1 MSTERVVLVGII
13 WAVLLLGL
21 LILREFLRAI
31 RTESRRRVLPVLD
44 RLVLVMI
51 VAFAAAAGLRLVG
64 LISPSTN
71 ASPGNS
77 ATTDVAAVS
86 PSATIAPTLAPT
98 GTAQPPTPGSTP
110 TKLPPTA
117 STTVAPTATD
127 KPT

>member
-51 VAFAAAAGLRLVG
+51 VAFAVAAGLRLVG
-64 LISPSTN
+64 LISPPAN
-71 ASPGNS
+71 ASPGTSS
-77 ATTDVAAVS
+77 ATDVAAVS
-86 PSATIAPTLAPT
+86 PSSPTLVPTVGIPPTAPTPATTL
-98 GTAQPPTPGSTP
+98 PPTPAT
-110 TKLPPTA
+110 TLPPTPA
-117 STTVAPTATD
+117 TTLP
-127 KPT
+127 